1 VCVCVCVCVCVFVC
15 SKLKHDTY
23 HAPCNRMGQRTQ
35 ETELDAYPV
44 NWLQVHFKKA
54 LSIERDDVSPLVGR
68 KPFVRLDGWM
78 WGVIARKQCVPL
90 MNTTL
95 M

>member
-1 VCVCVCVCVCVFVC
+1 
-15 SKLKHDTY
+15 
-23 HAPCNRMGQRTQ
+23 MEQRTQ
-35 ETELDAYPV
+35 EAELDAHPV
-44 NWLQVHFKKA
+44 NSRQVHFKKA
-54 LSIERDDVSPLVGR
+54 LSIERNDVSPSVGC

-78 WGVIARKQCVPL
+78 WGVIARKQRVPL